1 MKKYYY
7 LSTCTTCERIITEL
21 GEVLDGFEK
30 QEIKTEPMT
39 PEQVDQMEE
48 LSGSYE
54 ALFSKKAR
62 KFRSRGLN
70 DMELLEHDY
79 KKLINE
85 EYTFLKRPVFI
96 VDDQIFIGNSKKE
109 IDRLKAALAE

>member
-79 KKLINE
+79 KRLINE

-109 IDRLKAALAE
+109 LDRLKATLAE

>member
-79 KKLINE
+79 KRLINE

-109 IDRLKAALAE
+109 LDRLKAALAE